1 MKSYLLDTCTISD
14 FLRGDRPTQKK
25 LQSVSPN
32 QIALSSITIMEVKYG
47 CALNP
52 SMEKKFQP
60 YFAKLISLTR
70 TIPFDDLSAQL
81 AAKLRAE
88 LKQKGTPIGAWD
100 LLIAST
106 ALAHN
111 LVLVTSNLRE
121 FSNVTLLE
129 LENWRLP

>member
-1 MKSYLLDTCTISD
+1 
-14 FLRGDRPTQKK
+14 
-25 LQSVSPN
+25 
-32 QIALSSITIMEVKYG
+32 MEVKYG